1 MTCSGGDSMAALRQ
15 DFTYTLR
22 RLSKTPGFVLA
33 VVLSIGIGIATN
45 ATIFS
50 IVSRFVLSPAPVSDP
65 GTLRR
70 LHSTHDGEFNNFSW
84 PTYADVRDQAKSF
97 SGIAAYDELVPASIG
112 AGKGEAVRVWGQA
125 TTANYFDVALPGL
138 SVGRGFAANEEH
150 AQVIVLGD
158 RLWKRLFAS
167 DPQAIGKTVR
177 VSGHPYTVVGVAP
190 PGYHGLDVI
199 LDPEFWLPLGN
210 IAQLAPQGDNTPKID
225 SKADR
230 GHHWLDI
237 IGRLKP
243 GVTPAEAT
251 AELQTLAGHYAK
263 AYPATDKGNGFLL
276 TPTGALPPRVLSMV
290 IAFLAMLSIA
300 VLLVLAIACANVA
313 NLLLARGVARQREMA
328 IRIAVGAKRR
338 QLLRQMLLESLL
350 MALGGGIVGILL
362 ALWTTGGLSAFHFP
376 APIPLDTSVAVDWRI
391 VLYTFA
397 LSVATGLLL
406 GIVPAWIASRPV
418 LTTALKGEDA
428 LTRPGRR
435 INLRSILVV
444 AQIAMSLVLLCGT
457 GLLLRSLQ
465 NASNIDVGF
474 RSRGLLM
481 MSVDPRVHGYS
492 PERTTQFFAGL
503 QERVSPLPGVLS
515 VAATDSVPLNGGN
528 RSDGF
533 SVVGQNPEQNV
544 PIVDLFMATPGYFET
559 LGIPRL
565 MGRDFAQEPSAG
577 QKVGIVNQE
586 FVTKI
591 FHGHNPIGQHVNG
604 AGVDYQIIGVVGNIK
619 SRTIGEETR
628 PVLFRSLAQSTASDP
643 SFLGYTLIVRYQGD
657 SAAVGNEVRAQIHK
671 FDPAMAV
678 YNEETMEDH
687 LRSALFLPRLAGTL
701 FGAFGIIGLLLA
713 AIGLY
718 GIMSYSVSRRTRE
731 IGIRIA
737 LGAQIGAVQRLI
749 VRQGMLL
756 TAAAVVLGLP
766 TALVLAKF
774 SSSFLYGVR
783 SHDLVTFLTVPLL
796 LLGIALVA
804 CWIPARRAA
813 RVDPQCALRYE

>member
-1 MTCSGGDSMAALRQ
+1 MANLRQ
-15 DFTYTLR
+15 DFIYTLR

-33 VVLSIGIGIATN
+33 VVLSIGIGIASN

-70 LHSTHDGEFNNFSW
+70 LHSTHAGDFNNFSW

-97 SGIAAYDELVPASIG
+97 SGVAAYDELLPASI

-138 SVGRGFAANEEH
+138 AIGRGFLANEER

-158 RLWKRLFAS
+158 RLWKHLFAS
-167 DPQAIGKTVR
+167 DPQIIGKVVK

-199 LDPEFWLPLGN
+199 LDPQFWVPLGN
-210 IAQLAPQGDNTPKID
+210 IAQLAPLGDNAPKID
-225 SKADR
+225 SNTDR
-230 GHHWLDI
+230 GNHWLDV

-243 GVTPAEAT
+243 GITPAEAT
-251 AELQTLAGHYAK
+251 AELQTLAGQYAK
-263 AYPATDKGNGFLL
+263 AYPATDKGNGFVL
-276 TPTGALPPRVLSMV
+276 TPAGTLPPRALSMV

-328 IRIAVGAKRR
+328 VRIALGAKRR

-362 ALWTTGGLSAFHFP
+362 ALWATGGLSAFHFP
-376 APIPLDTSVAVDWRI
+376 APVPLDTSVAVDWRV

-428 LTRPGRR
+428 LARPGRR
-435 INLRSILVV
+435 FNLRNILVV
-444 AQIAMSLVLLCGT
+444 TQIAMSLVLLCGT

-465 NASNIDVGF
+465 NAANIDIGF

-481 MSVDPRVHGYS
+481 MSVDPRVHGYT
-492 PERTTQFFAGL
+492 PERTTQFFAEL
-503 QERVSPLPGVLS
+503 QDRISPLPGVLC
-515 VAATDSVPLNGGN
+515 AATTDSVPLLGGN

-533 SVVGQNPEQNV
+533 SVVGRKPEQNV
-544 PIVDLFMATPGYFET
+544 PTVDLFMGTPGYFET

-565 MGRDFAQEPSAG
+565 LGRDFAHEAANG
-577 QKVGIVNQE
+577 QKMGIVNQA
-586 FVTKI
+586 FVKQL
-591 FHGHNPIGQHVNG
+591 FHGENPIGRHVNG
-604 AGVDYQIIGVVGNIK
+604 AGVDYEIVGVVGNIK
-619 SRTIGEETR
+619 SRTIGEEPR
-628 PVLFRSLAQSTASDP
+628 PVLFRSLAQSIASDP

-657 SAAVGNEVRAQIHK
+657 SGAVANEVRAQIHK
-671 FDPAMAV
+671 LDPAMAV
-678 YNEETMEDH
+678 YNVETMEEH
-687 LRSALFLPRLAGTL
+687 LRNALFLPRLAGTL
-701 FGAFGIIGLLLA
+701 FGVFGITGLLLA
-713 AIGLY
+713 AVGLY

-737 LGAQIGAVQRLI
+737 LGSPLGAVERLI

-756 TAAAVVLGLP
+756 TAFAVALGLP
-766 TALVLAKF
+766 AALIGAKF
-774 SSSFLYGVR
+774 SSSFLYGVHP
-783 SHDLVTFLTVPLL
+783 HDALTLLTVPLC
-796 LLGIALVA
+796 LLGVALLA

-813 RVDPQCALRYE
+813 RVDPQTALRYE

>member
-1 MTCSGGDSMAALRQ
+1 MANLRQ
-15 DFTYTLR
+15 DFIYTLR
-22 RLSKTPGFVLA
+22 RLSRTPGFVLA
-33 VVLSIGIGIATN
+33 VVLSIGIGIASN

-70 LHSTHDGEFNNFSW
+70 LHSTHDGDVNNFSW
-84 PTYADVRDQAKSF
+84 PTYADLRDQAKSF
-97 SGIAAYDELVPASIG
+97 SGIAAYDELLPASIG
-112 AGKGEAVRVWGQA
+112 GKGEAIRVWGQA
-125 TTANYFDVALPGL
+125 TTANYFDIVLPGL
-138 SVGRGFAANEEH
+138 AIGRGFASNEEH
-150 AQVIVLGD
+150 ARVIVLGD
-158 RLWKRLFAS
+158 RLWKRLFES
-167 DPQAIGKTVR
+167 DPRIIGKTVR
-177 VSGHPYTVVGVAP
+177 VSGHPYTVVGVAR

-199 LDPEFWLPLGN
+199 LDPQFWVPLGN

-225 SKADR
+225 SNADR
-230 GHHWLDI
+230 GYHWLDI

-276 TPTGALPPRVLSMV
+276 TPAGALPPRVLSMV

-313 NLLLARGVARQREMA
+313 NLLLARGVARQREIA
-328 IRIAVGAKRR
+328 IRIALGAKRP
-338 QLLRQMLLESLL
+338 QLLRQMILESLL
-350 MALGGGIVGILL
+350 MALGGGLVGILL
-362 ALWTTGGLSAFHFP
+362 ALWATGALSAFHFP
-376 APIPLDTSVAVDWRI
+376 APIPLDTSVAVDWR
-391 VLYTFA
+391 VLAYTFA

-406 GIVPAWIASRPV
+406 GIIPAWIASRPA

-428 LTRPGRR
+428 LVRPGRR
-435 INLRSILVV
+435 VNLRSILVV

-457 GLLLRSLQ
+457 GLLLRSLE
-465 NASNIDVGF
+465 NASNIDIGF

-481 MSVDPRVHGYS
+481 MSIDPRVHGYS
-492 PERTTQFFAGL
+492 PVRTTQFFAGL
-503 QERVSPLPGVLS
+503 RERVSPLPGVLS
-515 VAATDSVPLNGGN
+515 VAATDSVPLSGGN

-533 SVVGQNPEQNV
+533 SVVGQKPEQNE
-544 PIVDLFMATPGYFET
+544 PTVDLFMATPGYFNT

-565 MGRDFAQEPSAG
+565 LGRDFAHEAANG
-577 QKVGIVNQE
+577 QKVGIVNE
-586 FVTKI
+586 AFAKRL
-591 FHGHNPIGQHVNG
+591 FHGENPIGRHVNG
-604 AGVDYQIIGVVGNIK
+604 AGVDYEIVGVVGNIK
-619 SRTIGEETR
+619 SRTIGEDTR

-643 SFLGYTLIVRYQGD
+643 SFLGYTLIVRYEGD
-657 SAAVGNEVRAQIHK
+657 SAAVANEVRHQIHTL
-671 FDPAMAV
+671 DPALAV
-678 YNEETMEDH
+678 YNEETMEEH

-701 FGAFGIIGLLLA
+701 FGVFGITGLLLA

-737 LGAQIGAVQRLI
+737 LGSPLGAVERLI

-756 TAAAVVLGLP
+756 TVLAVALGLP
-766 TALVLAKF
+766 AALIGAKF
-774 SSSFLYGVR
+774 SSSFLYGVHP
-783 SHDLVTFLTVPLL
+783 HDTVTFLGVPLCLIGVAL
-796 LLGIALVA
+796 LA

-813 RVDPQCALRYE
+813 RVDAQTALRYE

>member
-1 MTCSGGDSMAALRQ
+1 MAALRQ
-15 DFTYTLR
+15 DFIYTLR

-65 GTLRR
+65 GTLKR
-70 LHSTHDGEFNNFSW
+70 LHSTHDGDQCCNNFSW
-84 PTYADVRDQAKSF
+84 PTYLDVHDQAKSF

-112 AGKGEAVRVWGQA
+112 GKGDAVRVWGQA

-138 SVGRGFAANEEH
+138 AIGRGFAANEEH

-167 DPQAIGKTVR
+167 DPKVIGKTVR

-199 LDPEFWLPLGN
+199 LDPQFWVPLGN
-210 IAQLAPQGDNTPKID
+210 IAQLASQGDNTPKID
-225 SKADR
+225 SNADR
-230 GHHWLDI
+230 GNHWIDI

-243 GVTPAEAT
+243 GVTPAAAT

-276 TPTGALPPRVLSMV
+276 TPAGALPPRILSMV
-290 IAFLAMLSIA
+290 IAFLAILSIA

-313 NLLLARGVARQREMA
+313 NLLLARGMARQREMA
-328 IRIAVGAKRR
+328 IRIALGAKRR

-362 ALWTTGGLSAFHFP
+362 ALWATGGLSAFHLP
-376 APIPLDTSVAVDWRI
+376 APVPLDTSVAVDWR
-391 VLYTFA
+391 VMLYTFA

-418 LTTALKGEDA
+418 LTSALKGEDA
-428 LTRPGRR
+428 PARPGRR
-435 INLRSILVV
+435 FNLRSILVV
-444 AQIAMSLVLLCGT
+444 VQVAMSLVLLCGT

-474 RSRGLLM
+474 RSHGVLM

-492 PERTTQFFAGL
+492 PERTTQFLAAL

-533 SVVGQNPEQNV
+533 SVVGQKPQQDV

-565 MGRDFAQEPSAG
+565 LGRDFAHEAASG
-577 QKVGIVNQE
+577 QKLGIVNE
-586 FVTKI
+586 AFVKKL
-591 FHGHNPIGQHVNG
+591 FRGQNPIGQHVSG
-604 AGVDYQIIGVVGNIK
+604 AGVDYEIVGVVDNIK

-628 PVLFRSLAQSTASDP
+628 PVLFRSLAQSTTDP

-657 SAAVGNEVRAQIHK
+657 SAAIANEVRNQIHTL
-671 FDPAMAV
+671 DPAMAV
-678 YNEETMEDH
+678 YNVETMEEH

-701 FGAFGIIGLLLA
+701 FGVFGMIGLLLA
-713 AIGLY
+713 TIGLY
-718 GIMSYSVSRRTRE
+718 GVMSYSVTRRTRE
-731 IGIRIA
+731 MGIRLA
-737 LGAQIGAVQRLI
+737 LGAQRGAVQRLV

-756 TAAAVVLGLP
+756 TAIAVGLGLP
-766 TALVLAKF
+766 AALVGAKF

-783 SHDLVTFLTVPLL
+783 PHDLLTFLTVPLL
-796 LLGIALVA
+796 LLVIALLA
-804 CWIPARRAA
+804 CWIPARRAS
-813 RVDPQCALRYE
+813 RIDPQTALRYE

>member
-1 MTCSGGDSMAALRQ
+1 M
-15 DFTYTLR
+15 
-22 RLSKTPGFVLA
+22 LA

-70 LHSTHDGEFNNFSW
+70 LHSTHDGDMSTTS
-84 PTYADVRDQAKSF
+84 PGPRIPIVRDQAKSF
-97 SGIAAYDELVPASIG
+97 SGIAAYDELLPASIG
-112 AGKGEAVRVWGQA
+112 GKGEAVRVWGQA
-125 TTANYFDVALPGL
+125 TTANYFDVVLPGL
-138 SVGRGFAANEEH
+138 AIGRGFAANEEH

-167 DPQAIGKTVR
+167 DPQIIGKTVR

-199 LDPEFWLPLGN
+199 LDPEFWVPLGN

-225 SKADR
+225 SNADR
-230 GHHWLDI
+230 GYHWLDI

-276 TPTGALPPRVLSMV
+276 TPAGALPPRVLSMV

-313 NLLLARGVARQREMA
+313 NLLLARGMARQREMA
-328 IRIAVGAKRR
+328 IRIALGAKRR

-350 MALGGGIVGILL
+350 MAVGGGIVGILL
-362 ALWTTGGLSAFHFP
+362 ALWATGGLSAFHFP
-376 APIPLDTSVAVDWRI
+376 APMPLDTSVAVDWRV

-428 LTRPGRR
+428 LARPGRR
-435 INLRSILVV
+435 VNLRSILVV
-444 AQIAMSLVLLCGT
+444 AQVAMSLVLLCGT

-465 NASNIDVGF
+465 NASNIDIGF

-503 QERVSPLPGVLS
+503 QERVSPLPGVLIR
-515 VAATDSVPLNGGN
+515 
-528 RSDGF
+528 RSHGF
-533 SVVGQNPEQNV
+533 RSARRRQSQRW
-544 PIVDLFMATPGYFET
+544 LFRGRTEARTECADRRSLHGHARLLRYSRHPAPAW
-559 LGIPRL
+559 PRL
-565 MGRDFAQEPSAG
+565 
-577 QKVGIVNQE
+577 
-586 FVTKI
+586 
-591 FHGHNPIGQHVNG
+591 
-604 AGVDYQIIGVVGNIK
+604 
-619 SRTIGEETR
+619 
-628 PVLFRSLAQSTASDP
+628 RS
-643 SFLGYTLIVRYQGD
+643 
-657 SAAVGNEVRAQIHK
+657 
-671 FDPAMAV
+671 
-678 YNEETMEDH
+678 
-687 LRSALFLPRLAGTL
+687 
-701 FGAFGIIGLLLA
+701 
-713 AIGLY
+713 
-718 GIMSYSVSRRTRE
+718 
-731 IGIRIA
+731 
-737 LGAQIGAVQRLI
+737 
-749 VRQGMLL
+749 
-756 TAAAVVLGLP
+756 
-766 TALVLAKF
+766 
-774 SSSFLYGVR
+774 
-783 SHDLVTFLTVPLL
+783 
-796 LLGIALVA
+796 
-804 CWIPARRAA
+804 
-813 RVDPQCALRYE
+813 